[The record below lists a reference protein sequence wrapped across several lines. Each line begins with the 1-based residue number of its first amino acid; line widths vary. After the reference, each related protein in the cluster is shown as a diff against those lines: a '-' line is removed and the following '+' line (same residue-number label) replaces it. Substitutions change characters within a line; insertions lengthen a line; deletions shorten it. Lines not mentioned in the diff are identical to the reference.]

1 MSEYLSIIAGSSTTN
16 VLFLI
21 LFGVLIHL
29 RKRLNKSKCQSHCYI
44 FDCEAQLD
52 DLKHVKH
59 EVQTQ
64 RGMLQSVLE
73 LLDSKSLGPIFL
85 QPAGAPEEQKMRDPE
100 AGTD

>member
-1 MSEYLSIIAGSSTTN
+1 MSDYYSNFAGSSTAN
-16 VLFLI
+16 FVFVVI
-21 LFGVLIHL
+21 LLVVNCI
-29 RKRLNKSKCQSHCYI
+29 RKRLNKSKCKSNCYI

-52 DLKHVKH
+52 DLKHVKS

-85 QPAGAPEEQKMRDPE
+85 EPASGPEEQKMRDPE